1 MKNYDTNKESL
12 YLMYS
17 EVSNLYGWKMLQ
29 KLLVDSFKWTKG
41 MLTFDKDYTKNYDE
55 DSDTGHIL
63 EVDVKYLKQLHELHN
78 NLPFLPKI

>member
-1 MKNYDTNKESL
+1 MKNYDTNKESS

-41 MLTFDKDYTKNYDE
+41 MLTFDK
-55 DSDTGHIL
+55 GHIL